1 MQNDDL
7 LQPVEG
13 GILIDL
19 KPVLKVYRAGENLSN
34 QSQILTIK
42 NPNAI
47 WLDLVCNANP
57 DIRWFFAILQYW
69 NLQQIP

>member
-13 GILIDL
+13 GILIDPKPIL
-19 KPVLKVYRAGENLSN
+19 KDYRAGEKLSN
-34 QSQILTIK
+34 HSQILITES
-42 NPNAI
+42 PNGI

-57 DIRWFFAILQYW
+57 DIR
-69 NLQQIP
+69 